1 MKSIQKKT
9 LQQSS
14 TDHTIDQNHFVNT
27 YMEHIYYLYIIWIWT
42 NNGAPFTLAL
52 QYLSVD
58 TLDVSVTKRQFHEC
72 FGGEFGLPKWYY
84 VSFYVQKIKKKLTDK
99 IAEVI

>member
-52 QYLSVD
+52 QYLSVHWMCLSQRGSSMNALEENLVYQND
-58 TLDVSVTKRQFHEC
+58 IMWAFMSKR
-72 FGGEFGLPKWYY
+72 
-84 VSFYVQKIKKKLTDK
+84 SKKADR
-99 IAEVI
+99 